1 RNPKLHVLSGRG
13 EPLEMTP
20 DMRSHFFAPHPLVI
34 SKSSIMSR
42 VHRRVFMDY
51 VGLKTYNQDGSLAG
65 ELRLVGL
72 FTSQAYTQ
80 PPQQI
85 PFLRHKV
92 ENVMTR
98 SGFAPGSHAAKAL
111 ANVLATFPRDE
122 LFQIDEKLL
131 LNWSRGIVDLDLRP
145 RVRVFARFERFE
157 RFVSAL
163 VFVPRDRFSTSVRE
177 RIGAILADVYRGHL
191 R

>member
-1 RNPKLHVLSGRG
+1 GDLIPVPKSGLGVLRDPELHVLSGRG

-20 DMRSHFFAPHPLVI
+20 EIRRHFFAPHPLVI
-34 SKSSIMSR
+34 TKSNIMSR

-51 VGLKTYNQDGSLAG
+51 VGLKTYKEDGSLAG

-92 ENVMTR
+92 ESVLAR
-98 SGFAPGSHAAKAL
+98 SGFPPGSHAAKAL
-111 ANVLATFPRDE
+111 ANVLATFPR
-122 LFQIDEKLL
+122 
-131 LNWSRGIVDLDLRP
+131 
-145 RVRVFARFERFE
+145 
-157 RFVSAL
+157 
-163 VFVPRDRFSTSVRE
+163 
-177 RIGAILADVYRGHL
+177 
-191 R
+191 